1 MTPEWIFTV
10 VAVVKMPTVIC
21 TRKAIPP
28 DCSTDQIISPNTFIS
43 NLKVL
48 SKAPPTF
55 KEGEPREAGVVSCW
69 IRYLSLLKRS
79 QVYTVVHNHP

>member
-1 MTPEWIFTV
+1 MTLEWIFTV
-10 VAVVKMPTVIC
+10 VAFVKMPTIIC
-21 TRKAIPP
+21 TRKVILPG
-28 DCSTDQIISPNTFIS
+28 CLTDQIISPDMFTS

-69 IRYLSLLKRS
+69 IRYLSLLKMS
-79 QVYTVVHNHP
+79 QVYMVVHNNP